1 VAERGVTELQPTR
14 HEPDTDGYRCIID
27 RPTAN
32 VQTGAAQLRRRR
44 GSRGLERSSMLK
56 ACSRRKETVMS
67 NATQPLSAPTPAF
80 PRACPDLESATFGPE
95 YFESLVLTDGRPARM
110 FPLRKEHAAQL
121 QKGFERLSARSRYL
135 RFFTSKRWLGDAEL
149 SRLVAL
155 DGCNQFA
162 IAVQVR
168 TLAGW
173 EGAAVGRLARVPDAP
188 ETAELAITVLDE
200 YQRLGIGRLLMTRL
214 QKAALERG
222 YTHVHG
228 EVLVENRPM
237 LRLLRAALPGHVS
250 RTHGPVVEIDA
261 PLEPSIADS

>member
-1 VAERGVTELQPTR
+1 
-14 HEPDTDGYRCIID
+14 
-27 RPTAN
+27 
-32 VQTGAAQLRRRR
+32 
-44 GSRGLERSSMLK
+44 ML
-56 ACSRRKETVMS
+56 
-67 NATQPLSAPTPAF
+67 NATQRLSASPKTSHGP
-80 PRACPDLESATFGPE
+80 CSDLEGLTFGPD
-95 YFESLVLTDGRPARM
+95 YLESVVLTDGRPARM

-121 QKGFERLSARSRYL
+121 QKGFARLSARSRYL
-135 RFFTSKRWLGDAEL
+135 RFFASKRWLGDAEL

-200 YQRLGIGRLLMTRL
+200 YQRLGIGRLLMGRL
-214 QKAALERG
+214 QKAAVERG

-237 LRLLRAALPGHVS
+237 LRLLRAALPNQVS
-250 RTHGPVVEIDA
+250 RTHGPVVEIDS